1 MDWSVII
8 MKNDAFKNKT
18 FIVEIKNN
26 QHNTWQGTIKW
37 IEENTQESFRSAL
50 ELIRLIDSTIKKE
63 DDHS

>member
-1 MDWSVII
+1 

-50 ELIRLIDSTIKKE
+50 ELIRLIDSTVKKE

>member
-1 MDWSVII
+1 
-8 MKNDAFKNKT
+8 MKNDAFENKT

-37 IEENTQESFRSAL
+37 IEENKQKSFRSAL
-50 ELIRLIDSTIKKE
+50 ELIRLIDSIVKKE

>member
-50 ELIRLIDSTIKKE
+50 ELIRLIKSTVKKE

>member
-50 ELIRLIDSTIKKE
+50 ELIRLIDSTVKKE

>member
-1 MDWSVII
+1 

-50 ELIRLIDSTIKKE
+50 ELIRLIDSTVKKE
-63 DDHS
+63 DDHSWCLNY